1 MNLYEINN
9 AMQECINQET
19 GEIDIELFE
28 KLQLEKDEKI
38 ENIALWIKNLSSDVE
53 GMENEKKAF
62 EERIKAAKNKVS
74 SLKTY
79 LEMVLN
85 GEKFQTSRCSITF
98 RKSKSIEVTDIS
110 KLEKNYLKYAEPTAD
125 KTAIKKAIESGV
137 TVVGASLVENFNVQ
151 IKQEE

>member
-9 AMQECINQET
+9 AMQECINLET
-19 GEIDIELFE
+19 GEIDLELFE

-38 ENIALWIKNLSSDVE
+38 ENVALWIKNLSSDVE

-79 LEMVLN
+79 LEMALN

-98 RKSKSIEVTDIS
+98 RKSKSVTVLDVS
-110 KLEKNYLKYAEPTAD
+110 KLDKDYLKYAEPTAD

-137 TVVGASLVENFNVQ
+137 TIAGASLVENLNVQ
-151 IKQEE
+151 IK

>member
-9 AMQECINQET
+9 AMQECINLET
-19 GEIDIELFE
+19 GEIDLELFE
-28 KLQLEKDEKI
+28 KLQLAKDEKI
-38 ENIALWIKNLSSDVE
+38 ENVALWIKNISSDVE

-62 EERIKAAKNKVS
+62 EERIKACKNKVS

-137 TVVGASLVENFNVQ
+137 TIVGASLVENFNVQ
-151 IKQEE
+151 IK

>member
-1 MNLYEINN
+1 MNLYEINK
-9 AMQECINQET
+9 AMQECINLET
-19 GEIDIELFE
+19 GEIDLELFE

-38 ENIALWIKNLSSDVE
+38 ENVALWIKNLSSDVE
-53 GMENEKKAF
+53 SMENEKKAF
-62 EERIKAAKNKVS
+62 EKRIKACKNNVS

-85 GEKFQTSRCSITF
+85 GDKFQTAKCSITF

-125 KTAIKKAIESGV
+125 KAAIKKAIESGV
-137 TVVGASLVENFNVQ
+137 TVPGASLVENLNVQ
-151 IKQEE
+151 IK

>member
-1 MNLYEINN
+1 MNLYEINK
-9 AMQECINQET
+9 AMQECINLET
-19 GEIDIELFE
+19 GEIDLELFE

-38 ENIALWIKNLSSDVE
+38 ENVALWIKNLSSDVE

-62 EERIKAAKNKVS
+62 EERIKACKNKVS

-79 LEMVLN
+79 LEMALN
-85 GEKFQTSRCSITF
+85 GEKFQTAKCSITF

-110 KLEKNYLKYAEPTAD
+110 KLEKNYLKYADPTAD

-137 TVVGASLVENFNVQ
+137 TVAGASLVENLNVQ
-151 IKQEE
+151 IK

>member
-9 AMQECINQET
+9 AMQECVNLET
-19 GEIDIELFE
+19 GEIDLELFE

-38 ENIALWIKNLSSDVE
+38 ENVALWIKNLSSDVE
-53 GMENEKKAF
+53 SMENEKKAF
-62 EERIKAAKNKVS
+62 EERIKACKNKVS

-110 KLEKNYLKYAEPTAD
+110 KLEKNYLKYAEPMAD

-137 TVVGASLVENFNVQ
+137 TVPGASLVENLNVQ
-151 IKQEE
+151 IK

>member
-1 MNLYEINN
+1 MNLYEINK
-9 AMQECINQET
+9 AMQECINLET
-19 GEIDIELFE
+19 GEIDLELFE

-38 ENIALWIKNLSSDVE
+38 ENVALWIKNLSSDVE
-53 GMENEKKAF
+53 SMENEKKAF
-62 EERIKAAKNKVS
+62 EERIKACKNKVS

-85 GEKFQTSRCSITF
+85 GDKFQTSRCSITF

-137 TVVGASLVENFNVQ
+137 TVAGASLVENLNVQ
-151 IKQEE
+151 IK

>member
-9 AMQECINQET
+9 AMQECINLET
-19 GEIDIELFE
+19 GEIDLELFE

-38 ENIALWIKNLSSDVE
+38 ENVALWIKNLSSDVE
-53 GMENEKKAF
+53 SMENEKKAF

-110 KLEKNYLKYAEPTAD
+110 KLEKNYLKYAEPMAD

-137 TVVGASLVENFNVQ
+137 TVIGASLVENLNVQ
-151 IKQEE
+151 IK

>member
-9 AMQECINQET
+9 AMQECINLET
-19 GEIDIELFE
+19 GEIDLELFE

-53 GMENEKKAF
+53 SMENEKKAF
-62 EERIKAAKNKVS
+62 EERIKACKNKVS

-98 RKSKSIEVTDIS
+98 RKSKSVTVLDVS
-110 KLEKNYLKYAEPTAD
+110 KLDKDYLKYAEPTAD

-137 TVVGASLVENFNVQ
+137 TIAGASLVENLNVQ
-151 IKQEE
+151 IK

>member
-9 AMQECINQET
+9 AMQECINLET
-19 GEIDIELFE
+19 GEIDLELFE
-28 KLQLEKDEKI
+28 RLQLEKDEKI
-38 ENIALWIKNLSSDVE
+38 ENVALWIKNLYSDAD

-62 EERIKAAKNKVS
+62 EERIKACKNKII

-79 LEMVLN
+79 LEMALN
-85 GEKFQTSRCSITF
+85 GEKFQTAKCSITF
-98 RKSKSIEVTDIS
+98 RKSKSVTVLDVS
-110 KLEKNYLKYAEPTAD
+110 KLDKDYLKYADPTAD

-137 TVVGASLVENFNVQ
+137 TVPGASLVENLNVQ

>member
-1 MNLYEINN
+1 MNLYEINK

-28 KLQLEKDEKI
+28 KLQLAKDEKI

-53 GMENEKKAF
+53 SMENEKKAF
-62 EERIKAAKNKVS
+62 DERIKACKNKVS

-125 KTAIKKAIESGV
+125 KTAIKKAIEGGA
-137 TVVGASLVENFNVQ
+137 TVAGASLVENLNVQ
-151 IKQEE
+151 IK

>member
-1 MNLYEINN
+1 MNLYEINK
-9 AMQECINQET
+9 AMQECINLET
-19 GEIDIELFE
+19 GEIDLELFE

-38 ENIALWIKNLSSDVE
+38 ENVALWIKNLSSDVE
-53 GMENEKKAF
+53 SMENEKKAF
-62 EERIKAAKNKVS
+62 EERIKACKNKVS

-125 KTAIKKAIESGV
+125 KTAIKKAIEGGA
-137 TVVGASLVENFNVQ
+137 TVAGASLVENLNVQ
-151 IKQEE
+151 IK

>member
-9 AMQECINQET
+9 AMQKCINLET
-19 GEIDIELFE
+19 GEIDLELFE

-38 ENIALWIKNLSSDVE
+38 ENVALWIKNLSSDVE
-53 GMENEKKAF
+53 SMENEKKAF
-62 EERIKAAKNKVS
+62 EERIKACKNKVS

-79 LEMVLN
+79 LEMALN
-85 GEKFQTSRCSITF
+85 GEKFQTAKCSITF

-110 KLEKNYLKYAEPTAD
+110 KLEKNYLKCAEPTAD

-137 TVVGASLVENFNVQ
+137 TVAGASLVENLNVQ
-151 IKQEE
+151 IK

>member
-1 MNLYEINN
+1 MNLYEINK
-9 AMQECINQET
+9 AMQECINLET
-19 GEIDIELFE
+19 GEIDLELFE

-38 ENIALWIKNLSSDVE
+38 ENVALWIKNLSSDVE
-53 GMENEKKAF
+53 SMENEKKAF
-62 EERIKAAKNKVS
+62 EERIKACKNKVS

-79 LEMVLN
+79 LEMALN

-151 IKQEE
+151 IK